1 MIKVTDAVLEQ
12 IKENMERGS
21 WIPWNEFLKL
31 KVNDTIKIPSY
42 NHNDELIG
50 YEIVKINKIEIQ
62 HPNWEDWGGATI
74 GHISGWYT
82 KEYLDKEK
90 FSDEGG
96 MSGVLSVKTDEI
108 SNFPQ
113 ITAKNIY
120 NDNLKVYNSFD
131 EAIGKWI
138 KENKIE
144 HSELNFETMKQ
155 VIEDI
160 GESWYRQSLGK
171 TLYH

>member
-1 MIKVTDAVLEQ
+1 MIKVTDRVLKQ
-12 IKENMERGS
+12 IKENIERGS

-31 KVNDTIKIPSY
+31 KIDDTIKIPSY

-50 YEIVKINKIEIQ
+50 YKIIKINRIEIQ

-74 GHISGWYT
+74 GHISGLYT
-82 KEYLDKEK
+82 IEYLDKEK
-90 FSDEGG
+90 EPDSGG
-96 MSGVLSVKTDEI
+96 MAGVISVKTDEI
-108 SNFPQ
+108 ANFNQ

-120 NDNLKVYNSFD
+120 KDNLNVYSSFD
-131 EAIGKWI
+131 DAINKWI
-138 KENKIE
+138 KENNIE
-144 HSELNFETMKQ
+144 RSELNFETMKQ

-171 TLYH
+171 